1 MLGRIGVAVG
11 MLAFSWAALAAPS
24 TPAVPVA
31 TAAQAALESAANP
44 LGPGVAAIILQ
55 GDTML
60 FRGAVGRANIELGV
74 PLYAEQTFR
83 IASITKMFTA
93 ATVIK
98 LAELGK
104 LSLDDRLSTYVAD
117 VPNGGNITLR
127 QLLNHTAGISDKTP
141 NPQPGFMKR
150 DVDTATLVDEIR
162 KRPPA
167 FAPGTQWAYSNGGYI
182 LLGAVI
188 EKVTGERWYV
198 AMTKLLLE
206 PAQLRQIRYG
216 DNAAVI
222 PGRVAGY
229 STDDAT
235 HQIKNASFISMSI
248 PAAAGGLVATADD
261 LVRWMHALAR
271 GQIVSAKGFQ
281 QMITPVPAMPGVSPA
296 HQYGMGMY
304 LWHVRGSEMIGH
316 TGQID
321 GFASALVYLPKQDV
335 IVAVLA
341 NDDGFDARTM
351 SRRLAAI
358 ALGQPYATPVPAP
371 LADEFLQALQGSYRI
386 DGTTVQTLTVKDHQ
400 LFAQRSGHHAVPL
413 QFTADGRL
421 VFVPD
426 ELSYFVPV
434 RDASGKVTRLDYF
447 EGGDAPALPLPRVSE
462 TGH

>member
-1 MLGRIGVAVG
+1 MLGRIGVTLG

-44 LGPGVAAIILQ
+44 LGPGVAVVILQ

-74 PLYAEQTFR
+74 PLYPEQTFR

-117 VPNGGNITLR
+117 VPNGDTITLR

-150 DVDTATLVDEIR
+150 DVDTATLIDEIR

-167 FAPGTQWAYSNGGYI
+167 FAPGAQWAYSNGGYI

-188 EKVTGERWYV
+188 EKVTGERWYA

-206 PAQLRQIRYG
+206 PAQLRQISYG

-222 PGRVAGY
+222 AGRVAGD
-229 STDDAT
+229 STDEAT
-235 HQIKNASFISMSI
+235 HQVNNASFISMSI
-248 PAAAGGLVATADD
+248 PAAAGGLVSTADD
-261 LVRWMHALAR
+261 LVRWMHALVR

-281 QMITPVPAMPGVSPA
+281 QMITPVRPCPASR
-296 HQYGMGMY
+296 
-304 LWHVRGSEMIGH
+304 WHIG
-316 TGQID
+316 TAWACICG
-321 GFASALVYLPKQDV
+321 ACA
-335 IVAVLA
+335 VA
-341 NDDGFDARTM
+341 T
-351 SRRLAAI
+351 
-358 ALGQPYATPVPAP
+358 
-371 LADEFLQALQGSYRI
+371 
-386 DGTTVQTLTVKDHQ
+386 
-400 LFAQRSGHHAVPL
+400 
-413 QFTADGRL
+413 
-421 VFVPD
+421 
-426 ELSYFVPV
+426 
-434 RDASGKVTRLDYF
+434 
-447 EGGDAPALPLPRVSE
+447 
-462 TGH
+462 